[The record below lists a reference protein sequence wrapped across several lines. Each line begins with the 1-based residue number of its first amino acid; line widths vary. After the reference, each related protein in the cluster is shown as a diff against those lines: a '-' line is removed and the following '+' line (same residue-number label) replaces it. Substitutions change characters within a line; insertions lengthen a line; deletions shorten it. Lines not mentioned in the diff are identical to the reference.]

1 MTDATRVPVVF
12 VHGLWMHPSSWD
24 GWVELA
30 EEKGYHGLAPGWP
43 GDAETTQASRENPG
57 PLANHGIAEIT
68 EHYAAVIR
76 ELPQVPIVIGHSFG
90 GLIAQRLLGLGL
102 ARGGVVLSPAQF
114 RGNRKLPLAQLQS
127 GFPVLGNPANK
138 KKAVLLTQAQFH
150 KGFANAVSREE
161 SDDLWNRYAIPGPG
175 LPLFQ
180 AATANFAR
188 GTEAN
193 VDTARERGPLL
204 IIAGGKDRTVPAVT
218 SKAAY
223 GQYAKNPS
231 TTEYHLF
238 EDRAHSMAID
248 AGWREVADLAFAFLA
263 SNGLTAAPQEI
274 A

>member
-1 MTDATRVPVVF
+1 MTDPTHIPVVF
-12 VHGLWMHPSSWD
+12 VHGLWMHSSSWD
-24 GWVELA
+24 SWIDLVDEL
-30 EEKGYHGLAPGWP
+30 GYSGVAPGWP
-43 GDAETTQASRENPG
+43 GDAATTEASRENPG
-57 PLANHGIAEIT
+57 PLANRGIAEIT
-68 EHYAAVIR
+68 DHYAAAIR

-90 GLIAQRLLGLGL
+90 GLIAQRLLGMNL
-102 ARGGVVLSPAQF
+102 ARGGVVISPAQF

-138 KKAVLLTQAQFH
+138 KKTVLLTQAQFH

-180 AATANFAR
+180 AATANFSSK
-188 GTEAN
+188 TEAT
-193 VDTARERGPLL
+193 VDVASERGPLL

-231 TTEYHLF
+231 VTEYHLF

-248 AGWREVADLAFAFLA
+248 QGWREVADVAMDFLTRHGLA
-263 SNGLTAAPQEI
+263 AAPQQVG
-274 A
+274 